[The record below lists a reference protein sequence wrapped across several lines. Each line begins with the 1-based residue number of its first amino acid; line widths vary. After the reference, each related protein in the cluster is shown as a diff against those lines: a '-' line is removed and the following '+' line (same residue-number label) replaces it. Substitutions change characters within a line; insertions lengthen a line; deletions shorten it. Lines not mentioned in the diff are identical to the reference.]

1 MYQATGYVKSEFL
14 SIERSSDERLADL
27 AELDPR
33 RLIAMILAAREAGAS
48 QQALRATWIL
58 ASATESR
65 RVIGNAVRRQTFESA
80 EYDLDEFVDGAH
92 LKVLRQ
98 IDRTAPKLEC
108 LEQFYSWMAEIA
120 RRHVIGVTRLESEKW
135 RRHTR
140 SLSAP
145 LDDAGD
151 RQGEFEFGVLRSEA
165 GALDIRLELAPEL
178 AIINEELQNISP
190 AHRAVIIHHVIC
202 ERTALSTVERI
213 RRELGVEYSPA
224 AIAKIAQRFR
234 TRCGHAAGAK
244 PLALA

>member
-80 EYDLDEFVDGAH
+80 ECDLDEFVDGAH
-92 LKVLRQ
+92 LKVLQQ

-120 RRHVIGVTRLESEKW
+120 RRHVIGVTRLKSEK
-135 RRHTR
+135 RRLRTD
-140 SLSAP
+140 SLSNP
-145 LDDAGD
+145 D
-151 RQGEFEFGVLRSEA
+151 VLRSVA
-165 GALDIRLELAPEL
+165 GALDIRLELAPKL
-178 AIINEELQNISP
+178 AIINEELQNIAP
-190 AHRAVIIHHVIC
+190 AHRAAIIHHVIC
-202 ERTALSTVERI
+202 KRTALSTVERI

>member
-80 EYDLDEFVDGAH
+80 ECDLDEFVDGAH
-92 LKVLRQ
+92 LKVLQQ

-120 RRHVIGVTRLESEKW
+120 RRHVIGVTRLKSEK
-135 RRHTR
+135 RRLRTD
-140 SLSAP
+140 SLSNP
-145 LDDAGD
+145 D
-151 RQGEFEFGVLRSEA
+151 VLRSVA
-165 GALDIRLELAPEL
+165 GALDIRLELAPKL
-178 AIINEELQNISP
+178 AIINEELQNIAP

-202 ERTALSTVERI
+202 KRTALSTVERI

>member
-14 SIERSSDERLADL
+14 SIERYSDERLADL

-33 RLIAMILAAREAGAS
+33 RLIAMILAAREAGSS

-65 RVIGNAVRRQTFESA
+65 RVIGNAVRRQTFKSA
-80 EYDLDEFVDGAH
+80 EHELDELVDGAH
-92 LKVLRQ
+92 LKVLQQ
-98 IDRTAPKLEC
+98 IDRTAPALEC
-108 LEQFYSWMAEIA
+108 LEQFYSWLARIA
-120 RRHVIGVTRLESEKW
+120 HFHVVGVTGLKREEE

-151 RQGEFEFGVLRSEA
+151 WQGEFEFGVLRSEA

-178 AIINEELQNISP
+178 AIINEELQSISP
-190 AHRAVIIHHVIC
+190 AHRAAIIHHLIC
-202 ERTALSTVERI
+202 QRTARSTVEQI
-213 RRELGVEYSPA
+213 HREFGVIYSPA

>member
-1 MYQATGYVKSEFL
+1 MYQVTGYTKFEFL
-14 SIERSSDERLADL
+14 SIERSSDEQLADL

-33 RLIAMILAAREAGAS
+33 RLIGMILAAREAGSS

-58 ASATESR
+58 ASSTESR
-65 RVIGNAVRRQTFESA
+65 RVIENAVRRQTFKSA
-80 EYDLDEFVDGAH
+80 EHERDELEDGAH
-92 LKVLRQ
+92 LEVLQQ
-98 IDRTAPKLEC
+98 IDRTAPALEC
-108 LEQFYSWMAEIA
+108 LEQFYSWLARIA
-120 RRHVIGVTRLESEKW
+120 HFHVVGVTRLMREKE
-135 RRHTR
+135 RLRTL

-145 LDDAGD
+145 VDDAGD

-190 AHRAVIIHHVIC
+190 AHRAAIIHHVIC
-202 ERTALSTVERI
+202 KRTALSTVERI